1 MDSLIGVAVN
11 GVLAAIHPLPLALIS
26 LGVIIGIIVGALPGL
41 SALTAMAVLTP
52 ITFGMVPTNA
62 VFFFMGIIV
71 GGQFGNSL
79 PAVLIGTPGTPA
91 SIMSA
96 VEGYEFQKRGEGGKA
111 LGLSLVSST
120 VGQLLSGIGFVLL
133 VIPLAD
139 FSVQFLFPE
148 IFALSVL
155 GLTTAATLAGR
166 NPVKGIVAA
175 AFGIALTTI
184 GPDPVTSRP
193 RFSFGYL
200 QLEVGLDIV
209 SMIVGIL
216 VVSELIHA
224 ARQSFNW
231 PAGQR
236 ATGRILPTLAELKKA
251 SGPMGLG
258 TVIGFFIGA
267 LPGAGASVAHFVA
280 YGQAK
285 LFSRHPERFGKGS
298 MEGFVAGDAA
308 NNASSGGELTPT
320 LGLGIPGGPGMVLV
334 LVVLLIH
341 GITPGPGLLQSAPGV
356 LEATV
361 GGLLVGTVAMFVF
374 GYLSIRPAVYL
385 FSVSRPA
392 VYVGALV
399 ISLIGIYSL
408 RSSAFDVYVS
418 LIAGTMGYF
427 MRRYGYPVA
436 PTALALIL
444 GGLIEENLRRGL
456 VMTFGS
462 FTVFFPRPVVV
473 VILALSGVVLL
484 QPAVTFYLRKRRR
497 TTAPAAPHESI
508 DVSADH
514 GIRRKQR

>member
-1 MDSLIGVAVN
+1 MDSLISVAVN
-11 GVLAAIHPLPLALIS
+11 GVFTAIHPLPLALIS

-41 SALTAMAVLTP
+41 SALTAMAVLVP
-52 ITFGMVPTNA
+52 ITFGMVPANA
-62 VFFFMGIIV
+62 VFLFMGIIV

-79 PAVLIGTPGTPA
+79 PSVLIGTPGTPA

-96 VEGYEFQKRGEGGKA
+96 VEGYEFHKRGEGAKA
-111 LGLSLVSST
+111 LGLSLISST
-120 VGQLLSGIGFVLL
+120 FGQLLSGIGFVLL
-133 VIPLAD
+133 VVPLAE
-139 FSVQFLFPE
+139 FAVKFLFPE

-155 GLTTAATLAGR
+155 GLTTAATLTGR

-175 AFGIALTTI
+175 AFGIVLTTV

-193 RFSFGYL
+193 RFSFDYL
-200 QLEVGLDIV
+200 ELEVGLDVV
-209 SMIVGIL
+209 SMIVGFL
-216 VVSELIHA
+216 VISELIHA
-224 ARQSFNW
+224 ARQSFSW
-231 PAGQR
+231 PEGQR
-236 ATGRILPTLAELKKA
+236 ARGRILPTLPELRQA
-251 SGPMGLG
+251 MGPMSLG

-267 LPGAGASVAHFVA
+267 LPGAGASVGHFVA

-298 MEGFVAGDAA
+298 MEGFVAADAA

-320 LGLGIPGGPGMVLV
+320 LALGIPGGPGMVLV

-341 GITPGPGLLQSAPGV
+341 GIMPGPGLLQSAPAV

-361 GGLLVGTVAMFVF
+361 GGLLIGTVAMFVF

-408 RSSAFDVYVS
+408 RSSTFDVYTGIIS
-418 LIAGTMGYF
+418 GTIGYF

-436 PTALALIL
+436 PTALAIIL
-444 GGLIEENLRRGL
+444 GGMIEENLRRGL
-456 VMTFGS
+456 VMTYGS
-462 FTVFFPRPVVV
+462 FAEFFTRPGV
-473 VILALSGVVLL
+473 VIILGLAGLVLL
-484 QPAVTFYLRKRRR
+484 QPVVTFFLRKRRR
-497 TTAPAAPHESI
+497 GAAAHRS
-508 DVSADH
+508 DS
-514 GIRRKQR
+514 